1 MFGYVTFYLEDKP
14 NLGKE
19 VLEKISLALCGEAEN
34 TGFLRRVIDTFLLA
48 GFEALLG
55 AASKLACFI
64 KRCLTG
70 GPYLYCRIL
79 AKPKRNGLLVSQ
91 HR

>member
-14 NLGKE
+14 NLGK
-19 VLEKISLALCGEAEN
+19 ALCGQAEN
-34 TGFLRRVIDTFLLA
+34 MGFLSRVIDNVLLA

-79 AKPKRNGLLVSQ
+79 AKPKRTGLLVSQ